1 MIVFLL
7 SGHRSAAADK
17 AKQVLAPRLICLVLV
32 LLLAFHLNGTLRRT
46 SAHLILQNRIRK
58 ALATGVVQIP
68 GARLV
73 DVTLVERDNK
83 TTAWAVARTPQ
94 PISPEQVARLSN
106 LASSLAEREISLT
119 VRSVITAETTRYGNV
134 YEPDLQLGEFTDRRW
149 ARLNRS

>member
-1 MIVFLL
+1 M
-7 SGHRSAAADK
+7 
-17 AKQVLAPRLICLVLV
+17 
-32 LLLAFHLNGTLRRT
+32 
-46 SAHLILQNRIRK
+46 
-58 ALATGVVQIP
+58 
-68 GARLV
+68 V